1 MVADMS
7 YTTVSGVI
15 DSWEEIRRIDGY
27 EKKVGVSL
35 FTK

>member
-7 YTTVSGVI
+7 YSTVSGVI
-15 DSWEEIRRIDGY
+15 DSWEDVRRVDEY
-27 EKKVGVSL
+27 EEKVGVEL